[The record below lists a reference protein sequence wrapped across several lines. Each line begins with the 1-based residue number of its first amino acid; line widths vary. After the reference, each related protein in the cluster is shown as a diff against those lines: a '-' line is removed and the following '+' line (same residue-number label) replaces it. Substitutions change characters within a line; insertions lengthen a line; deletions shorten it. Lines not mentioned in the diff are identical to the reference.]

1 MFNNK
6 MKKQEVAKEFVD
18 SFMFI
23 HKEIGYEMAKE
34 CAIVAIDKILKEI
47 DDEFQGWMTSD
58 RVVYYEELKKEIK
71 LLK

>member
-1 MFNNK
+1 
-6 MKKQEVAKEFVD
+6 
-18 SFMFI
+18 MFI
-23 HKEIGYEMAKE
+23 HKEMGYEMAKE

-71 LLK
+71 LLN

>member
-6 MKKQEVAKEFVD
+6 MTKQDVAKEFVD

-23 HKEIGYEMAKE
+23 HKEMGYEMAKE
-34 CAIVAIDKILKEI
+34 CAIVAIDKILKEM
-47 DDEFQGWMTSD
+47 DDEFQGWLTSD
-58 RVVYYEELKKEIK
+58 REQYYKQLKEEIK